1 MSIKLPIYNGTGIL
15 VMKKHTPVIDAL
27 FGLYLLK
34 KTQNTKITLI
44 SPNIHSIP
52 ILLGIQSSD
61 VYIRSSKRAA
71 ALNHLILIL

>member
-34 KTQNTKITLI
+34 NTEITLI